1 VKPDLMFM
9 GLKDFQQIVVL
20 ERMLQDLNSETRI
33 ARCPIV
39 REEDGLAMSSRN
51 AYLSPEER
59 VQARCLSQAWKQARE
74 TVAQGCRN
82 SLELLDQAEKTILE
96 AGGQIDYIKIVDSD
110 TLSDV
115 DIVDENS
122 RMLMAVKI
130 GNTRL
135 IDNSALLA

>member
-1 VKPDLMFM
+1 
-9 GLKDFQQIVVL
+9 
-20 ERMLQDLNSETRI
+20 
-33 ARCPIV
+33 
-39 REEDGLAMSSRN
+39 MSSRN

-59 VQARCLSQAWKQARE
+59 VQARCLSQAWKTGERNVARAAG
-74 TVAQGCRN
+74 TALNYWIKLKNN
-82 SLELLDQAEKTILE
+82 SGSK
-96 AGGQIDYIKIVDSD
+96 GQIDYIKIVDS
-110 TLSDV
+110 TPSDV